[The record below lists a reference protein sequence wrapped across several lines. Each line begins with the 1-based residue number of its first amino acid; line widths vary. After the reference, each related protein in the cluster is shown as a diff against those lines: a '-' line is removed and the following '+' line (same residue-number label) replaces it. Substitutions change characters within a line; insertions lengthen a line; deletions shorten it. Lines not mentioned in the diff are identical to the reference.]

1 MDFRSFLFL
10 FLFTVKNGLIVFHI
24 PYWYCRM
31 LYFLVLQQSG
41 FFRLSIWVSSAFG
54 EYQIQRILLDLG
66 SFIISIKKSFLQRFF
81 TPREIMIDSLKTVL
95 NLQILTIE
103 KTLLSLNKLLET
115 TFTNEITATATT
127 FSKMVND
134 LVSKMIQVC

>member
-1 MDFRSFLFL
+1 
-10 FLFTVKNGLIVFHI
+10 
-24 PYWYCRM
+24 
-31 LYFLVLQQSG
+31 
-41 FFRLSIWVSSAFG
+41 
-54 EYQIQRILLDLG
+54 
-66 SFIISIKKSFLQRFF
+66 
-81 TPREIMIDSLKTVL
+81 MIDSLKTVL